1 MSAIIENISATT
13 ISTLNRAVDLSVA
26 FRLKLKHALVRNEH
40 AIIENAEEV
49 GEHDDRL
56 ASFTDVAGDSHL
68 HGHAVLHHISRG

>member
-56 ASFTDVAGDSHL
+56 ASFTDVAGD
-68 HGHAVLHHISRG
+68 